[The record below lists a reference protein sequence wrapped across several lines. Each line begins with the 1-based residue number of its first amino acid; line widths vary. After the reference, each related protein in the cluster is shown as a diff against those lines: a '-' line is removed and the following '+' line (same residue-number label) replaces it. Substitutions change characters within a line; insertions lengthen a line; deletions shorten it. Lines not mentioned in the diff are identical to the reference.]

1 MNKKSI
7 LLISNGHG
15 EDIIAAN
22 LLKELFKINNEIK
35 VKVLP
40 IVGVGKAYESLP
52 VDIIGPLKSLPSGG
66 FMRNSLSNF
75 LGDIKAGLLGIT
87 IEQIKA
93 ISKVK
98 DEVDLVIPVGDVFIL
113 ILAGL
118 FTNKKIVFIPTAK
131 SEYISGHYW
140 IEKFLMKKM
149 VEIVLPRDKKTA
161 QVLQESGVNAR
172 FVGNAMMDC
181 FEINDL
187 DFCIKDDSKV
197 VGILPGSR
205 EEAYVN
211 IKFILRIINKLE
223 QLEFQKMDF
232 LVAMASNLSIDRL
245 KKVIYGTDWNI
256 VESSSTEKN
265 LGIYLKLISPC
276 EKSVIRII
284 YHHFGDVLNKSDI
297 FIGLAG
303 TANEQAVGMGKPL
316 ISFPGEGS
324 QFTEKFALAQRSLL
338 GKSVSLIERDPQ
350 KIASKVKF
358 VLNNKEVYNT
368 MSRIGKKRMGKTGGI
383 KAMVD
388 IIIKYLNL

>member
-1 MNKKSI
+1 MNKRSI

-22 LLKELFKINNEIK
+22 ILKDLFKISNEIK

-52 VDIIGPLKSLPSGG
+52 VDIIGPLKPLPSGG

-75 LGDIKAGLLGIT
+75 LADIKAGLLGIT

-93 ISKVK
+93 IRKVK
-98 DEVDLVIPVGDVFIL
+98 DEVDLVISVGDVFIL

-118 FTNKKIVFIPTAK
+118 FTKKKIVFIPTAK

-149 VEIVLPRDKKTA
+149 AKIVLPRDKKTA
-161 QVLQESGVNAR
+161 QVLKKSGVKAR

-181 FEINDL
+181 FEINNI
-187 DFCIKDDSKV
+187 DFCLEGDSKV

-205 EEAYVN
+205 EEAYAN
-211 IKFILRIINKLE
+211 LKFILKIINRIEHLNFIKLE
-223 QLEFQKMDF
+223 Y
-232 LVAMASNLSIDRL
+232 LVAMASNLSLDRL
-245 KKVIYGTDWNI
+245 EKVFNETDWNI
-256 VESSSTEKN
+256 EQSSIAEKE
-265 LGIYLKLISPC
+265 LGIYLKLVSPS

-303 TANEQAVGMGKPL
+303 TANEQAVGIGKPL

-324 QFTEKFALAQRSLL
+324 QFTEKFAKDQKRLL
-338 GKSVSLIERDPQ
+338 GNSVVLLKNDLE
-350 KIASKVKF
+350 KISNKLVEII
-358 VLNNKEVYNT
+358 NNKKLYRT
-368 MSRIGKKRMGKTGGI
+368 MSTTGKQRMGRPGATKE
-383 KAMVD
+383 MVN
-388 IIIKYLNL
+388 IIIEFLY

>member
-22 LLKELFKINNEIK
+22 ILKELFKINNEVN
-35 VKVLP
+35 VKILP
-40 IVGVGKAYESLP
+40 IVGVAQAYESLP
-52 VDIIGPLKSLPSGG
+52 ADIIGPLKSLPSGG

-75 LGDIKAGLLGIT
+75 LADIKAGLLSTT

-93 ISKVK
+93 IRKVK

-140 IEKFLMKKM
+140 IEKILMKNM
-149 VEIVLPRDKKTA
+149 AEIVLPRDKKTS
-161 QVLQESGVNAR
+161 QVLQGSGVNAS

-181 FEINDL
+181 FKINNI
-187 DFCIKDDSKV
+187 DFYIKDGSKV

-205 EEAYVN
+205 EEAYAN
-211 IKFILRIINKLE
+211 IKFILKIINRLE
-223 QLEFQKMDF
+223 QLDF
-232 LVAMASNLSIDRL
+232 EKLDYPVAMASNLSIDRL
-245 KKVIYGTDWNI
+245 KKVIAGTDWNI
-256 VESSSTEKN
+256 EESSTEEKE
-265 LGIYLKLISPC
+265 LGIYLKLVSPSG
-276 EKSVIRII
+276 ESVVKII

-316 ISFPGEGS
+316 ISFPGKGS
-324 QFTEKFALAQRSLL
+324 QFTKKFAIAQKSLL
-338 GKSVSLIERDPQ
+338 GESVLLLERDPQ
-350 KIASKVKF
+350 EIASKIKF

-368 MSRIGKKRMGKTGGI
+368 MGSIGKERMGKAGGI
-383 KAMVD
+383 KNMVE
-388 IIIKYLNL
+388 IIIKYLNS